1 MKMLTYFLLIVC
13 FMILTTSV
21 SSAQQPKKPRQSPK
35 AGVMQRIGTDT
46 DISIEYSRPGVK
58 GRRIWGDL
66 VPYGM
71 TEGNKYSDNKPFPW
85 RGGANENTTIEFS
98 SDVSIEGNKLPA
110 GKYGMHFIPQENN
123 WTIIFSKNNSSWGSF
138 KYNQDED
145 ALRITVTPVKA
156 PFREWL
162 EYGFDDLS
170 EYSAT
175 AYLHWAELKV
185 PFKISVDNK

>member
-13 FMILTTSV
+13 FMILTTSA
-21 SSAQQPKKPRQSPK
+21 SSAQQPKKPRQSPR
-35 AGVMQRIGTDT
+35 AGVMQRIGTET
-46 DISIEYSRPGVK
+46 DIRIEYSRPGVR
-58 GRRIWGDL
+58 GRKIWGDL

-71 TEGNKYSDNKPFPW
+71 AEGNKYSDNKPFPW

-138 KYNQDED
+138 KYNQGED

-156 PFREWL
+156 PFQEWL

-185 PFKISVDNK
+185 PFKISIENK